1 MARYL
6 VVAHQTASSPELVE
20 RVQALVC
27 SDPAAEFVLLV
38 PATPIQHLPG
48 WVQGEATEV
57 ARSRADDAKARLED
71 SGARIVRTCV
81 VDASPLRAIDEELRE
96 NPADYAAIII
106 CTLPIGISRWL
117 RMDLPHRAERKF
129 SLPIVHVVAEPTAA
143 PAISDPFSFDTILV
157 PLDGILSELVL
168 GPVSFL
174 ARGLGSRVTL
184 VHVSEKGLDDPNAGG
199 DPEVVGQRAA
209 ADRIAERYLDRGAAT
224 LRREGV
230 AVDTLV
236 LTGKADRAIV
246 DWAREGNYGLVAM
259 ATYSRGGGA
268 RTEPGHVTTQVLHA
282 CPVPLLLSCPGNGD
296 VWAAPCHISRLLV
309 PLDGSPL
316 AEEALPYAAQLA
328 LQLALPLT
336 LIQVISASRQ
346 PVAAISEPA
355 VNNIE
360 PRPIWRQ
367 SFSAHPLLVESQL
380 DVSTTSY
387 LSGVCQ
393 KLAGRGIVTAWHA
406 PWGAPPDAI
415 LEQVR
420 QDDGTLVVMASHGGS
435 GPERASVG
443 SVTSAVIRAA
453 RAPILTVPPRRG
465 SPCQ

>member
-1 MARYL
+1 
-6 VVAHQTASSPELVE
+6 
-20 RVQALVC
+20 
-27 SDPAAEFVLLV
+27 
-38 PATPIQHLPG
+38 
-48 WVQGEATEV
+48 
-57 ARSRADDAKARLED
+57 
-71 SGARIVRTCV
+71 
-81 VDASPLRAIDEELRE
+81 
-96 NPADYAAIII
+96 
-106 CTLPIGISRWL
+106 
-117 RMDLPHRAERKF
+117 
-129 SLPIVHVVAEPTAA
+129 VVAEPTA
-143 PAISDPFSFDTILV
+143 PAVSSPFNFDTILV
-157 PLDGILSELVL
+157 PLDGILSEVVL

-174 ARGLGSRVTL
+174 ARRLGSRVTL
-184 VHVSEKGLDDPNAGG
+184 VHVSEEGLDDANAGG
-199 DPEVVGQRAA
+199 APEVVGQRAA
-209 ADRIAERYLDRGAAT
+209 ADPLAERYLYRGADT

-246 DWAREGNYGLVAM
+246 DWARERKYGLVAM

-268 RTEPGHVTTQVLHA
+268 RTEPGHVTTQVLRA

-296 VWAAPCHISRLLV
+296 LWAAPCHISRLLV

-360 PRPIWRQ
+360 PRPIRRQ
-367 SFSAHPLLVESQL
+367 SFSDHPLQLESQL

-393 KLAGRGIVTAWHA
+393 KLADRGIVTAWHA

-415 LEQVR
+415 IEQVR

-435 GPERASVG
+435 GPDRASVG

-453 RAPILTVPPRRG
+453 RAPILTVPPRRE
-465 SPCQ
+465 SPRQ